1 MAPTSP
7 QRNDI
12 EAVIET
18 RTLYTG
24 YERNLSLRFYLMAKR
39 AVDLLGASV
48 GLILLSP
55 ILLLVVFSIKIEDP
69 KGSVF
74 FYQKRVGK
82 NERQF
87 NMYKFRSMVS
97 DAEKQLDALLERNEI
112 EGAMF
117 KMKNDPRITKVGKWI
132 RKTSIDELP
141 QLWNV
146 IRGDMSLVG
155 PRPALPREVQEYSS
169 YDRLRLKVTPGCT
182 GLWQVSGRNA
192 LSFREMVELDLHY
205 IERRSLLLDLKLI
218 LMTVRVM
225 FGSSDAY

>member
-1 MAPTSP
+1 
-7 QRNDI
+7 
-12 EAVIET
+12 
-18 RTLYTG
+18 
-24 YERNLSLRFYLMAKR
+24 
-39 AVDLLGASV
+39 
-48 GLILLSP
+48 
-55 ILLLVVFSIKIEDP
+55 
-69 KGSVF
+69 
-74 FYQKRVGK
+74 
-82 NERQF
+82 
-87 NMYKFRSMVS
+87 MYKFRSMVS
-97 DAEKQLDALLERNEI
+97 DAEKQLDELLERNEI

-155 PRPALPREVQEYSS
+155 PRPALPREVQEYTS
-169 YDRLRLKVTPGCT
+169 YERLRLKVTPGCT

-218 LMTVRVM
+218 LLTVRVM